1 MVEEICHICNDR
13 ATGKHYGAISCDGCK
28 GFFRRSIRKKRS
40 YACRFE
46 HTCAVDKNH
55 RNSCRACRLRKC
67 LMAGMKSNA
76 IQNERD
82 AIGKRK
88 KPSPSVDTG
97 GGPEINGLGEETVI
111 ELLLQSERLCQQL
124 RSSVIKSTEQVTYD
138 AGKTRS
144 AFAERFRPE
153 ERRASIDDIGKSIRQ
168 QLLLLVEWAKSLPQF
183 LGLSVMDQAVLL
195 KANATQII
203 VLGVAYRSVSMELL
217 QDAICLAN
225 DALISREHA
234 ALVGDINCVVRR
246 ILDELV
252 VPIRRLSIEPA
263 DYVALKAIVF
273 FNPVSNDVTDYEKVD
288 GARLE
293 CLAALEKRCAR
304 LEECGALRCRLG
316 RLLLLLPPLQAI
328 AQQLIEDVQLAAVF
342 GVANVDA
349 LMQEL
354 ILQDAS
360 ANNVI
365 TTLSTTA
372 NNPQP
377 IKTENLP

>member
-1 MVEEICHICNDR
+1 MVDEICHICNDK

-40 YACRFE
+40 YVCRFD
-46 HTCAVDKNH
+46 HNCPVDKNH

-67 LMAGMKSNA
+67 LIAGMKSNA

-82 AIGKRK
+82 TIGKRK
-88 KPSPSVDTG
+88 KPLESLDG
-97 GGPEINGLGEETVI
+97 GGPETSSLRDLSEEMVI

-124 RSSVIKSTEQVTYD
+124 RSSVIKSTEQVSYD
-138 AGKTRS
+138 SGKTRS

-183 LGLSVMDQAVLL
+183 QSLTLMDQACLL

-203 VLGVAYRSVSMELL
+203 VLGVAYRSVSME
-217 QDAICLAN
+217 DTICLAN

-252 VPIRRLSIEPA
+252 VPIRRLSIELP

-273 FNPVSNDVTDYEKVD
+273 FNPVSHDVTDYERVD

-304 LEECGALRCRLG
+304 IEEIAMRGGSRCRLG

-365 TTLSTTA
+365 TTLAATPTI
-372 NNPQP
+372 P
-377 IKTENLP
+377 IKVEP